1 MKEIKQIKI
10 NPGAVVDEPGSS
22 LKNKTGSWRTM
33 KPVINKEKCKGC
45 GLCAAS
51 CPDAAIKILDEK
63 KFINYDYCKGCGICA
78 LQCPNHSIIMV
89 KEEK

>member
-1 MKEIKQIKI
+1 MSEIKIRI
-10 NPGAVVDEPGSS
+10 NQGAVVDQAASS

-33 KPVINKEKCKGC
+33 KPVILKEKCKGC

-51 CPDAAIKILDEK
+51 CPDAAIKISQGK

-78 LQCPNHSIIMV
+78 LQCPNHAIIMV